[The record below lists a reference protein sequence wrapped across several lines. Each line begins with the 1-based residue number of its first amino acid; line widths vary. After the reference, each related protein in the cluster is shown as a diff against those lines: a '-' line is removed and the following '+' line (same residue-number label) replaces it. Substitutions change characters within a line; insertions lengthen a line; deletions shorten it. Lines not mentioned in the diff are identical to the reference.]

1 MSAEPIFR
9 LTLVRHGQSIGNAEN
24 RLQGQSDYP
33 LSERG
38 RAQARALAQRWK
50 TAGVVFDTVIAS
62 PLARAFETAQIL
74 AQGLGLPPVE
84 PEALWMERDNG
95 KRTGMTWEEVQ
106 QNYPDPPFST
116 PYEPV
121 AETGEGD
128 WALYL
133 RGGQALHRVLLRPPG
148 RFLIVSHGAILNMV
162 LYAILGIAPQPN
174 FQGARFRLEN
184 TSFSAFRYHPL
195 SHRWRVD
202 VIGDAEHLRGLEHV
216 G

>member
-1 MSAEPIFR
+1 MSAEPVYH
-9 LTLVRHGQSIGNAEN
+9 LTLVRHGESIGNAEN

-38 RAQARALAQRWK
+38 RLQAQALMERWK
-50 TAGVVFDTVIAS
+50 KYQMGFDHVIAS
-62 PLARAFETAQIL
+62 PLARAFETAQIIS
-74 AQGLGLPPVE
+74 QGLSLPPVE
-84 PEALWMERDNG
+84 PEPLWMERDNG
-95 KRTGMTWEEVQ
+95 KRSGMTWEEVQ
-106 QNYPDPPFST
+106 QHYPDPPFSN
-116 PYEPV
+116 PYQPV

-133 RGGQALHRVLLRPPG
+133 RSGQALHRVLQREPA
-148 RFLIVSHGAILNMV
+148 RYLIVSHGAILNMA

-184 TSFSAFRYHPL
+184 TSFSTFRYYPL

-202 VIGDAEHLRGLEHV
+202 VIGNFEHIRNQKDEG
-216 G
+216 